1 MCEFFSPVQWQNWT
15 NRLQLGAYDKVLPNI
30 TSHLFKKHTVFE
42 LLHLQIL
49 ILNFFGNVPKMA
61 KDIKNVKQRPE
72 KNEISTFKLGF
83 LKVVKPLQKNTLQ
96 INFLPNL
103 HL

>member
-1 MCEFFSPVQWQNWT
+1 
-15 NRLQLGAYDKVLPNI
+15 
-30 TSHLFKKHTVFE
+30 
-42 LLHLQIL
+42 
-49 ILNFFGNVPKMA
+49 MA

-96 INFLPNL
+96 INFPPNL
-103 HL
+103 HLYNLVALL